1 MSHLEIAKNVLLF
14 ESEQIKKAMD
24 KLNEQF
30 NHSVES
36 VMQSKGKLVVCGI
49 GKSFKQNSETRSR
62 IAVFK
67 YLLSIIFCCGEEAL
81 IQTKNVIEMMV
92 CSRKE

>member
-36 VMQSKGKLVVCGI
+36 VMQS
-49 GKSFKQNSETRSR
+49 
-62 IAVFK
+62 
-67 YLLSIIFCCGEEAL
+67 LSL
-81 IQTKNVIEMMV
+81 IHI
-92 CSRKE
+92 